1 MYKSG
6 LRKDLVINH
15 LQMYENFTLRWLS
28 DDFQSIDLLKNETSA
43 AFDFLIRTR
52 NIRDIYIYI
61 SFTKFSSLKDKIYVL
76 NIDKRYWRDSSR
88 RHEISCEA
96 SRYFREDINDINV
109 PI

>member
-6 LRKDLVINH
+6 LRKDLMINH

-43 AFDFLIRTR
+43 AFDFLIQMR

-61 SFTKFSSLKDKIYVL
+61 SFTKFSSLKDKIYVF

-88 RHEISCEA
+88 RHETSCEA
-96 SRYFREDINDINV
+96 SRCFREDNQ
-109 PI
+109 